1 VDNNNIE
8 DKILSQKEER
18 FCYQYVLH
26 LNAAKAALL
35 SGYAEKSARVAGCR
49 LLTKDNIQNRI
60 KYLKDNLAETAG
72 ISALRVLKEHEKIA
86 FSSIAHL
93 HNTWLERADF
103 EKLTE
108 DQKACIKNIS
118 TKIVKRDIGTRE
130 EPDIVDVE
138 YVKIELYDK
147 QKSLDSINAMLGFDA
162 PVRTELTGKDGV
174 PLNPEPLTIE
184 IIDSREK
191 VINNADTDNE
201 NIQ

>member
-1 VDNNNIE
+1 MGTIKETEKTNEV
-8 DKILSQKEER
+8 KLTAKEER

-26 LNAAKAALL
+26 LNATRACVLAGYSEKTAYAAG
-35 SGYAEKSARVAGCR
+35 SR
-49 LLTKDNIQNRI
+49 LLKNVKVQERI
-60 KYLKDNLAETAG
+60 KYLKDNLAETAE

-93 HNTWLERADF
+93 HNTWLERTEF

-118 TKIVKRDIGTRE
+118 TKIMKRDIGTRE

-162 PVRTELTGKDGV
+162 PVRTELTGKDGKD
-174 PLNPEPLTIE
+174 LFANLTDDELDARIVE
-184 IIDSREK
+184 LERK
-191 VINNADTDNE
+191 LGK
-201 NIQ
+201 

>member
-1 VDNNNIE
+1 METIKDNENKDE
-8 DKILSQKEER
+8 VKLTAKEER

-26 LNAAKAALL
+26 LNATKACILA
-35 SGYAEKSARVAGCR
+35 GYSDKSACVTGSR
-49 LLTKDNIQNRI
+49 LLRKAKVQERV
-60 KYLKDNLAETAG
+60 KHLKDNLAETAE

-103 EKLTE
+103 ENLSE

-138 YVKIELYDK
+138 YVKVELYDK
-147 QKSLDSINAMLGFDA
+147 QKSLDSINSMLGFDA
-162 PVRTELTGKDGV
+162 PVKTELTGKDGKD
-174 PLNPEPLTIE
+174 LFSNMSDDELDQRIAEIE
-184 IIDSREK
+184 RK
-191 VINNADTDNE
+191 LGK
-201 NIQ
+201 